1 MPTLTQWPDHFLTE
15 CEGYVWKQEA
25 GVSVPDHFPLYSS
38 VLNLGRV
45 FPSLQSEICDTVL
58 NLFGMVYS
66 GKDVQKLSSNGLT

>member
-1 MPTLTQWPDHFLTE
+1 M
-15 CEGYVWKQEA
+15 WKQEA
-25 GVSVPDHFPLYSS
+25 GVSVPDHFPPLYSS

-66 GKDVQKLSSNGLT
+66 GKDVQKAQLKWAYVKQQNSVAHTTIESRA